1 MSKHRAFRLAEI
13 IKTEVSKLIMEEIK
27 DPRLGFVTVTDVEV
41 ADDLR
46 SAKIYVSVMGDEE
59 DIKNSMD
66 VLNRASGYIRG
77 EIGKVVRLRYVPEI
91 SFKYDKSIE
100 HGAHI
105 SRLLREIQTEQT
117 KGGLI
122 LLNNSCIALEKC
134 QKRHFSPM
142 SLRTATVWDPC

>member
-46 SAKIYVSVMGDEE
+46 YAKIYVSVMGDEE

-117 KGGLI
+117 KGGPGSGEQ
-122 LLNNSCIALEKC
+122 NE
-134 QKRHFSPM
+134 
-142 SLRTATVWDPC
+142 D